1 MKQRI
6 TLVILIAVLVALPL
20 VPGTPEFWI
29 TQLNYIGLASLVS
42 LGLVLLTGVGGLTS
56 FGQAAFVGIGAYATA
71 VYTTR
76 YGGSPWVGLLIGLAL
91 TGGLAL
97 FIGAITLRLSGHYLP
112 LGTIAWGIALYF
124 LFGNIE
130 WLGKY
135 DGISGIEPLDFL
147 GVSLASGRRMF
158 YMIWGLLLLAV
169 LATSN
174 LLDSRPGRAI
184 RALKSGAA
192 MAESFGVHTAGYKV
206 IIFVYA
212 ALLASV
218 SGWLFA
224 HMQRAVS
231 PNPFGLLQGISYLFM
246 AVVGGAGYV
255 WGALMGSAVILTLRD
270 QIQNLAPRLLHTDAN
285 VELIVFGV
293 LLVVMLQY
301 AQDGL
306 WPIVSSVWSRLVGS
320 PSASRRAAPPTAPR
334 LPSRARPEAGQ
345 PILGVDGIRKEFGGL
360 VAVNDLSFAL
370 RAGEIVGLIG
380 PNGAGKSTT
389 FNLITGVTPLTAGA
403 VTFMGERIDGQLA
416 RKIAGRGVS
425 RTFQHVQLLAGKSVL
440 ENVALGAHLRTR
452 VGVAQG
458 CLRLDRAREAQI
470 LYEASVQCQRV
481 GLGDSLHE
489 LAGNL
494 PLGQQRI
501 LEIARALASDPLL
514 LLLDEPAAGLR
525 YKEKQDLARVLGQL
539 RDEGLGILLV
549 EHDMDFVMRLTN
561 HLVVMDFG
569 AKLAEGPP
577 ADIQRNAAVLEAY
590 LGGLD
595 DSDPLAAAS
604 VSTATQGGAAMTG
617 VASDLARPQE
627 GLAQSGTLLEI
638 DNFAVR
644 YGLVEALA
652 HTRLEVRAGS
662 IVTVIGANGAG
673 KSTMLNGI
681 MGALPGIGH
690 ASGIVRYE
698 GVDVQRWEVE
708 RRVSAGMSLV
718 PEKRELFASMT
729 VRDNLLLGGFR
740 RYRARERHWMES
752 LDEVYTLFPRLK
764 EREQQLA
771 GTLSGG
777 ERQMLAVGRA
787 LMSKPRLLMLDEP
800 SLGLAPRIVR
810 EIFEVIGRLRDSG
823 VSILLVEQNARAAL
837 QIADYGYVLET
848 GSVALE
854 GPAHELAG
862 DPRVIE
868 SYLGLGRA

>member
-6 TLVILIAVLVALPL
+6 TLAILVAVLIALPL
-20 VPGTPEFWI
+20 APATPEFWI

-91 TGGLAL
+91 TGALAL

-147 GVSLASGRRMF
+147 GISLASGRRMF
-158 YMIWGLLLLAV
+158 YMIWGLLLLAI

-184 RALKSGAA
+184 RALKSGAT
-192 MAESFGVHTAGYKV
+192 MAESFGVNTAGYKV

-212 ALLASV
+212 ALLASL

-270 QIQNLAPRLLHTDAN
+270 QIQNLAPRLLHTDTN

-306 WPIVSSVWSRLVGS
+306 WPIVSSVWARLAGA

-345 PILGVDGIRKEFGGL
+345 PILSVDAIRKEFGGL
-360 VAVNDLSFAL
+360 VAVNDLSFAV

-389 FNLITGVTPLTAGA
+389 FNLVTGVTPLTAGT
-403 VTFMGERIDGQLA
+403 VRFMGERIDGQLA
-416 RKIAGRGVS
+416 RQIASRGIS
-425 RTFQHVQLLAGKSVL
+425 RTFQHVQLLAGMSVL

-458 CLRLDRAREAQI
+458 CLRLDRAREARI
-470 LYEASVQCQRV
+470 LHEASVQLQRV
-481 GLGDSLHE
+481 GLGDSLYE

-494 PLGQQRI
+494 ALGQQRI
-501 LEIARALASDPLL
+501 LEIARALASDPVL

-577 ADIQRNAAVLEAY
+577 ADIQRNPAVLEAY

-595 DSDPLAAAS
+595 DSDPLAAAP
-604 VSTATQGGAAMTG
+604 VST
-617 VASDLARPQE
+617 
-627 GLAQSGTLLEI
+627 
-638 DNFAVR
+638 
-644 YGLVEALA
+644 
-652 HTRLEVRAGS
+652 
-662 IVTVIGANGAG
+662 VT
-673 KSTMLNGI
+673 
-681 MGALPGIGH
+681 P
-690 ASGIVRYE
+690 
-698 GVDVQRWEVE
+698 
-708 RRVSAGMSLV
+708 
-718 PEKRELFASMT
+718 
-729 VRDNLLLGGFR
+729 
-740 RYRARERHWMES
+740 
-752 LDEVYTLFPRLK
+752 
-764 EREQQLA
+764 REQ
-771 GTLSGG
+771 
-777 ERQMLAVGRA
+777 
-787 LMSKPRLLMLDEP
+787 P
-800 SLGLAPRIVR
+800 
-810 EIFEVIGRLRDSG
+810 
-823 VSILLVEQNARAAL
+823 
-837 QIADYGYVLET
+837 
-848 GSVALE
+848 
-854 GPAHELAG
+854 
-862 DPRVIE
+862 
-868 SYLGLGRA
+868 